1 MLGKWGQR
9 CPKVNLEQK
18 CTEYE
23 EHRRRTERIIE
34 TLQPRVETNMGIPNE
49 MSSRWERNFEHF
61 WRCVVQFEFSK
72 R

>member
-9 CPKVNLEQK
+9 CPKVILEQK

-34 TLQPRVETNMGIPNE
+34 TLQPRRVDPNE